1 MSHACGDRQWLV
13 RLGAGLLVAG
23 MLAGCGADSGADSDR
38 ESGGG
43 SSTTTSSPE
52 PAALDPAALD
62 GTSYTSTSVEGREL
76 APGSAIEMSFE
87 DGSMSVWAGCN
98 TLFGPYE
105 VSGTTLSWTTDPAA
119 SMMMCEPVL
128 AEQDQ
133 WLTGLL
139 TAGVTATGDSAALTL
154 EGDGVTIEL
163 ASAPADDLEGLLG
176 RTWTGLGTVSEGAV
190 SRLPVDT
197 RRPRLDVGPD
207 GLARVFTGCRSG
219 RTTVRID
226 GETIDFANTTVQRGR
241 CTGAAGRTDR
251 AVLALLDGP
260 SDNAELHESLLVVTR
275 GGRGLL
281 FQVR

>member
-23 MLAGCGADSGADSDR
+23 MLGGCGGDSGTDSDE

-43 SSTTTSSPE
+43 SSTSPSSTE

-76 APGSAIEMSFE
+76 APGSTIEMSFE
-87 DGSMSVWAGCN
+87 GDSMSVWAGCN
-98 TLFGPYE
+98 TLFAPYE
-105 VSGTTLSWTTDPAA
+105 VAGTTLAWSAEPAA
-119 SMMMCEPVL
+119 TMMMCDPPL
-128 AEQDQ
+128 AEQDE

-139 TAGVTATGDSAALTL
+139 TAGVTATGDGGALTL

-163 ASAPADDLEGLLG
+163 ASAPPDDLDALLG
-176 RTWTGLGTVSEGAV
+176 RTWTGLGTVAEGAV

-197 RRPRLDVGPD
+197 RRPRLDVGAD
-207 GLARVFTGCRSG
+207 GLTRVFTGCRSG

-226 GETIDFANTTVQRGR
+226 GTTIDFANTTVQRGR
-241 CTGAAGRTDR
+241 CTGAARQTDR